1 MLEKMTIQS
10 ECRQFPILDKF
21 QTFKKKMP
29 KAFQSYKPF
38 FMRVY
43 GAICVNNL
51 GKILLVRGRQSQKW
65 SFPKGHCEKHE
76 TAEICARRE
85 LYEETG
91 LVIRSNYTSVHK
103 LFGGEYFV
111 FAVEGEPDVFPHD
124 CNEIVEVRWWPM
136 ASIPSLETNIDLSIF
151 RTVIKDLYAQ
161 DMDVEDYMDSNE
173 GRRRIAT
180 IKRKI
185 TQSDPANVP
194 FSTIAT

>member
-1 MLEKMTIQS
+1 MLENMTINQ

-21 QTFKKKMP
+21 ETFKKKMP

-65 SFPKGHCEKHE
+65 SFPKGHCEKNE

-91 LVIRSNYTSVHK
+91 LVVRSSYTSVHK

-111 FAVEGEPDVFPHD
+111 FAIEGEPDVFPHD
-124 CNEIVEVRWWPM
+124 CHEIAEVMWWPM

-151 RTVIKDLYAQ
+151 RTVMKDLCT
-161 DMDVEDYMDSNE
+161 DTMDVEEMMDSDE

-185 TQSDPANVP
+185 TRSDPTNVP
-194 FSTIAT
+194 QGMVAT